1 MVCKLCHSNNQLR
14 NSHIISETFWK
25 AIYDKKHRAVPLA
38 TKSSTPRFIQN
49 GIQEKLL
56 CESCEQKFSKW
67 ECVLQKSLV
76 DMGNRNGQFIT
87 INQVD
92 EKLYKVKD
100 IKYKE
105 FKLAILSILWRM
117 SITSHPFFKDYNL
130 GVYNEKFRQIL
141 LDENVPD
148 EKQYSIMVS
157 RCEIDNTFH
166 PDMIFLFPPV
176 KHIVQSFVIWG
187 HHFKI
192 LMNDEK
198 LPEKFK
204 EYFLRDSGE
213 LFIYVQD
220 FLEFAHPESV
230 FSRIFDKDVEN
241 VYKKMKY
248 SVSLSSPPQK
258 TSWLIFYPQS
268 DSVQ

>member
-14 NSHIISETFWK
+14 NSHIISETFWT
-25 AIYDKKHRAVPLA
+25 AIYDEKHRAVPLA
-38 TKSSTPRFIQN
+38 MESSSLKFIQQ
-49 GIQEKLL
+49 GIREILL
-56 CESCEQKFSKW
+56 CELCEQKFSKW
-67 ECVLQKSLV
+67 ELVLKNSLV
-76 DMGNRNGQFIT
+76 DIGKRQSRFLT
-87 INQVD
+87 INRMN
-92 EKLYKVKD
+92 EKLYKIEC

-117 SITSHPFFKDYNL
+117 SITSDLFFKDYNL
-130 GVYNEKFRQIL
+130 GVYNEKLRQIL
-141 LDENVPD
+141 LYENVPD
-148 EKQYSIMVS
+148 EKQYPIMVS

-166 PDMIFLFPPV
+166 PDMIVTFPPV
-176 KHIVQSFVIWG
+176 KHIVQSFIIWG
-187 HHFKI
+187 HHFKV
-192 LMNDEK
+192 LMNDER

-241 VYKKMKY
+241 VYKKME
-248 SVSLSSPPQK
+248 
-258 TSWLIFYPQS
+258 
-268 DSVQ
+268 